1 MASKNEAREMVEKNT
16 SRYGY
21 LSDDIL
27 CQLDAEG
34 RRKLEENWAIL
45 ESVAGHSVQT
55 LVFIQPMPPSSI
67 YTD

>member
-1 MASKNEAREMVEKNT
+1 MVEKNT
-16 SRYGY
+16 NRYGY

-27 CQLDAEG
+27 SQLDTES
-34 RRKLEENWAIL
+34 RRKLEQNWAIL

-55 LVFIQPMPPSSI
+55 FVFIQPLPPSTK